1 MSDANKQLAEKVQ
14 MFFNL
19 LYQIDDYIRNKK
31 ERKDQLRLSKN
42 FRLVLREVI
51 SSKILLNILINNEDS
66 IENYIVKNTF
76 EETQKEK
83 TYIKSI
89 NPLSF
94 NQKNLNNINLFYNT
108 NTEIFVINY
117 LVLDKIFSLVRYCF
131 KEIIKQKNK
140 ELGNRLGN
148 NSQNFVLNNSVFDEF
163 VFEPET
169 NEENILRKMLKKK
182 EFIINLSKQ
191 KNKMK
196 LSKAKSRDINNKKYK
211 NYDASKIIS
220 ENYNINNLY
229 GKSMNNN
236 HEGDENYLK
245 NQILKIN
252 IHNNNNKSLIR
263 NNSVKIIGSLK
274 NNMSLPLI
282 YDRSILNHRLNNLY
296 YKRQKEKMMEEIKL
310 YQKSRNKISNLKYLQ
325 NKYIDNNKENPFF
338 KNLVINQYQIK
349 NKNEFVTK

>member
-1 MSDANKQLAEKVQ
+1 MMLYIDETENEQYFIVVGLLVNSKYDVDMSFKRFKKQAQKVLT
-14 MFFNL
+14 NPK
-19 LYQIDDYIRNKK
+19 YKG
-31 ERKDQLRLSKN
+31 
-42 FRLVLREVI
+42 LVLTEFKSTLLDRSYHKIKRKMLREI
-51 SSKILLNILINNEDS
+51 QSLEKRIIYSCYLKKDS
-66 IENYIVKNTF
+66 VLKQSI
-76 EETQKEK
+76 KEK

-148 NSQNFVLNNSVFDEF
+148 NSKNFVLNNSVFDEF

-263 NNSVKIIGSLK
+263 NNSVKIIGS
-274 NNMSLPLI
+274 
-282 YDRSILNHRLNNLY
+282 
-296 YKRQKEKMMEEIKL
+296 
-310 YQKSRNKISNLKYLQ
+310 
-325 NKYIDNNKENPFF
+325 
-338 KNLVINQYQIK
+338 
-349 NKNEFVTK
+349 

>member
-1 MSDANKQLAEKVQ
+1 MSDANKILAEKVQ

-19 LYQIDDYIRNKK
+19 LYQIDDYIHNKK

-51 SSKILLNILINNEDS
+51 SSKILLNILINNEDL
-66 IENYIVKNTF
+66 IENYTVKNTV
-76 EETQKEK
+76 EEEKKEK

-117 LVLDKIFSLVRYCF
+117 LVLDKIFSLIRYCF
-131 KEIIKQKNK
+131 REIIKQKNI
-140 ELGNRLGN
+140 ELGNILGN
-148 NSQNFVLNNSVFDEF
+148 NSKNFVLNNSVFDEF
-163 VFEPET
+163 VFDPET

-196 LSKAKSRDINNKKYK
+196 LSKAKKRGEKYQKFK

-236 HEGDENYLK
+236 NENEENYLK
-245 NQILKIN
+245 NQIRKIN
-252 IHNNNNKSLIR
+252 VHNKSLIR
-263 NNSVKIIGSLK
+263 NNSVKIISSLK
-274 NNMSLPLI
+274 KNMSLPLI
-282 YDRSILNHRLNNLY
+282 YDRSLPNYKIGNFY
-296 YKRQKEKMMEEIKL
+296 YKRQKEKMMEELKL
-310 YQKSRNKISNLKYLQ
+310 YQKSRNKIGNLKYFR
-325 NKYIDNNKENPFF
+325 NKYKDNNKENPFF
-338 KNLVINQYQIK
+338 KI
-349 NKNEFVTK
+349 

>member
-1 MSDANKQLAEKVQ
+1 MSDANKILAEKVQ

-19 LYQIDDYIRNKK
+19 LYQIDDYIHNKK

-51 SSKILLNILINNEDS
+51 SSKILLNILINNEDL
-66 IENYIVKNTF
+66 IENYTVKNTV
-76 EETQKEK
+76 EEEKKEK

-108 NTEIFVINY
+108 NSEIFVINY
-117 LVLDKIFSLVRYCF
+117 LVLDKIFSLIRYCF
-131 KEIIKQKNK
+131 REIIKQKNI
-140 ELGNRLGN
+140 ELGNILGN
-148 NSQNFVLNNSVFDEF
+148 NSKNFVLNNSVFDEF
-163 VFEPET
+163 VFDPET

-196 LSKAKSRDINNKKYK
+196 LSKAKKRGEKYQKFK

-236 HEGDENYLK
+236 NENEENYLK
-245 NQILKIN
+245 NQIRKIN
-252 IHNNNNKSLIR
+252 VYNKSLIR
-263 NNSVKIIGSLK
+263 NNSVKIISSLK
-274 NNMSLPLI
+274 KNMSLPLI
-282 YDRSILNHRLNNLY
+282 YDRSLLNYKIGNFY
-296 YKRQKEKMMEEIKL
+296 YKIKKEKMMEELKL
-310 YQKSRNKISNLKYLQ
+310 YQKSRNKIGNLKYKT
-325 NKYIDNNKENPFF
+325 KYK
-338 KNLVINQYQIK
+338 
-349 NKNEFVTK
+349 

>member
-1 MSDANKQLAEKVQ
+1 MSDANKILAEKVQ

-19 LYQIDDYIRNKK
+19 LYQIDDYIHNKK

-51 SSKILLNILINNEDS
+51 SSKILLNILINNEDL
-66 IENYIVKNTF
+66 IENYTVKNTV
-76 EETQKEK
+76 EEEKKEK

-117 LVLDKIFSLVRYCF
+117 LVLDKIFSLIRYCF
-131 KEIIKQKNK
+131 REIIKQKNI
-140 ELGNRLGN
+140 ELGNILGN
-148 NSQNFVLNNSVFDEF
+148 NSKNFVLNNSVFDEF
-163 VFEPET
+163 VFDPET

-196 LSKAKSRDINNKKYK
+196 LSKAKKRGEKYQKFK

-236 HEGDENYLK
+236 NENEENYLK
-245 NQILKIN
+245 NQIRKIN
-252 IHNNNNKSLIR
+252 VYNKSLIR
-263 NNSVKIIGSLK
+263 NNSVKIISSLK
-274 NNMSLPLI
+274 KNMSLPLI
-282 YDRSILNHRLNNLY
+282 YDRSLLNYKIGNFY
-296 YKRQKEKMMEEIKL
+296 YKRQKEKMMEELKL
-310 YQKSRNKISNLKYLQ
+310 YQKSRNKIGNLKYRT
-325 NKYIDNNKENPFF
+325 KY
-338 KNLVINQYQIK
+338 
-349 NKNEFVTK
+349 